1 MATGTEVYRLAPPHL
16 GSAARGSSA
25 TSMIAHNRPV
35 LTRQRPPPASRLFNH
50 DELLSLRAHEQAWQ
64 QPTQRVRTQ
73 RPAPAPQHAGT
84 CIKQTH
90 DTFLSH
96 DTRDRATPP
105 WRMWEHSSSPELLL
119 GTLCLW
125 TPRCGAPPR
134 RSHLHA
140 SPSPLPKAKPKRNPS
155 GSAAVHAAHHLPD
168 VLVGLADDRQH
179 RRLVLLVGHRHVG
192 RREEVGDL
200 RRRLGRHL

>member
-1 MATGTEVYRLAPPHL
+1 
-16 GSAARGSSA
+16 
-25 TSMIAHNRPV
+25 MIAHNRPPAHSSSR
-35 LTRQRPPPASRLFNH
+35 LLKRDNHHASLSSPRGRAGMATANTASQDPPPCPLPPRL
-50 DELLSLRAHEQAWQ
+50 SMQAH
-64 QPTQRVRTQ
+64 V
-73 RPAPAPQHAGT
+73 
-84 CIKQTH
+84 KQTH

-105 WRMWEHSSSPELLL
+105 WRIREHSSSPELLF

-140 SPSPLPKAKPKRNPS
+140 SPSPLPKAKPKQNPS